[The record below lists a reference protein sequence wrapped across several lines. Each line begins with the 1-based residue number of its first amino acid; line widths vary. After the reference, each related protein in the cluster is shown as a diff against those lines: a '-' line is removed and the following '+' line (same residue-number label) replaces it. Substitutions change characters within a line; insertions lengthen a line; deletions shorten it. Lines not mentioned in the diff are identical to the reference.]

1 MARPKKYKI
10 SLTDDELKMLKS
22 VMRKKKTSKTV
33 RNRCQIIIDLDEAH
47 GKVLTHEQ
55 SAKTNCV
62 CMATITN
69 TVKLYS
75 EKGIEGITS
84 LNRNVNS
91 DQARRKF
98 DGRAEA
104 RIIEIACSP
113 APEGHSRWTLRLL
126 EEQAKIVLDVPVS
139 KDTIGRALKKNKL
152 RPHMNDYWC
161 IPSKEDADFVACME
175 DVLDVYELPYD
186 PARPVVCMD
195 EKPYQLLGDARE
207 PLPMRPGDD
216 LKTDSEYKRNGTC
229 SIFAFV
235 EPLGGKHHV
244 SVHEHRTA
252 IDWAQEIKYL
262 SDVMFPDAE
271 KIILVMDN
279 LNTHKA
285 ASLYKAFPPAEAR
298 RIIKR
303 LEIHY
308 TPKHGSWLNMA
319 EIELNVMTRQC
330 LSRRIDTITRLKNEL
345 SAWETERNRDEAK
358 IRWHFQTGD
367 AREKLISLYPIISSV
382 TS

>member
-1 MARPKKYKI
+1 
-10 SLTDDELKMLKS
+10 
-22 VMRKKKTSKTV
+22 
-33 RNRCQIIIDLDEAH
+33 
-47 GKVLTHEQ
+47 
-55 SAKTNCV
+55 
-62 CMATITN
+62 
-69 TVKLYS
+69 
-75 EKGIEGITS
+75 
-84 LNRNVNS
+84 
-91 DQARRKF
+91 
-98 DGRAEA
+98 
-104 RIIEIACSP
+104 
-113 APEGHSRWTLRLL
+113 
-126 EEQAKIVLDVPVS
+126 
-139 KDTIGRALKKNKL
+139 
-152 RPHMNDYWC
+152 MNDYWC
-161 IPSKEDADFVACME
+161 SPSKEDADFVACME
-175 DVLDVYELPYD
+175 DVLDVYELPYN

-195 EKPYQLLGDARE
+195 EKPYQLLGDVRE

-216 LKTDSEYKRNGTC
+216 QKIDSEYKRNGTC

-252 IDWAQEIKYL
+252 IDWAHEIKYL

-308 TPKHGSWLNMA
+308 TPKHGSWLDMA

-330 LSRRIDTITRLKNEL
+330 LSRRIDTIARLKSEL
-345 SAWETERNRDEAK
+345 SAWETECNRDKTK

-367 AREKLISLYPIISSV
+367 AREKLISLLSNNFICHFIIEV
-382 TS
+382 TDILNINDTVH

>member
-1 MARPKKYKI
+1 
-10 SLTDDELKMLKS
+10 MLFRS
-22 VMRKKKTSKTV
+22 
-33 RNRCQIIIDLDEAH
+33 
-47 GKVLTHEQ
+47 
-55 SAKTNCV
+55 
-62 CMATITN
+62 
-69 TVKLYS
+69 
-75 EKGIEGITS
+75 
-84 LNRNVNS
+84 
-91 DQARRKF
+91 
-98 DGRAEA
+98 
-104 RIIEIACSP
+104 
-113 APEGHSRWTLRLL
+113 
-126 EEQAKIVLDVPVS
+126 
-139 KDTIGRALKKNKL
+139 
-152 RPHMNDYWC
+152 
-161 IPSKEDADFVACME
+161 
-175 DVLDVYELPYD
+175 ELPYN

-195 EKPYQLLGDARE
+195 EKPYQLLGDVRE

-216 LKTDSEYKRNGTC
+216 QKTDSEYKRNGTS

-252 IDWAQEIKYL
+252 VDWAQEIKYL

-308 TPKHGSWLNMA
+308 TPKHGSWLDMA